1 MTEQRYGVDV
11 YTKTYGRDRV
21 FTALAGRY
29 GDRYLRYR
37 DAWRKA
43 GPDWHP
49 DFPLNIIFDLVDR
62 CNQVC
67 PQCLRAP
74 DLITDYDG
82 FLGTKRVLPYEV
94 ISGILDECGASGLP
108 SINFGGSGECTLHP
122 DFIRICQKVMDIDV
136 CEFRIITNGLRL
148 KDDIAEALID
158 MQAHI
163 VSVSIDAF
171 SSETYAIS
179 RGNASQY
186 QPVVDNVIAFAER
199 KRARGVS
206 WPLLRVSF
214 VKQDGNAHEAD
225 QFADFWSQ
233 YADMVEIQSFSDYRM
248 EEGFNN
254 DFECMQPFQRM
265 IVWAYGGA
273 GPCCGFPG
281 IVYNIGDYQQQTIS
295 EIWHGEAME
304 SMRQMMR
311 TKNYEPACQQ
321 CMGTR
326 VVV

>member
-1 MTEQRYGVDV
+1 
-11 YTKTYGRDRV
+11 
-21 FTALAGRY
+21 
-29 GDRYLRYR
+29 
-37 DAWRKA
+37 
-43 GPDWHP
+43 
-49 DFPLNIIFDLVDR
+49 
-62 CNQVC
+62 
-67 PQCLRAP
+67 
-74 DLITDYDG
+74 
-82 FLGTKRVLPYEV
+82 
-94 ISGILDECGASGLP
+94 
-108 SINFGGSGECTLHP
+108 
-122 DFIRICQKVMDIDV
+122 
-136 CEFRIITNGLRL
+136 
-148 KDDIAEALID
+148 

-171 SSETYAIS
+171 SPETYAIS

-225 QFADFWSQ
+225 QFAEFWSQ

-248 EEGFNN
+248 EEGFNT
-254 DFECMQPFQRM
+254 DFECLQPFQRM
-265 IVWAYGGA
+265 IIWAYGGA

-281 IVYNIGDYQQQTIS
+281 IVYNIGDYRQQTIS

-304 SMRQMMR
+304 SMREMMR